1 MSLRF
6 ASPGEAAVL
15 AATHASAFDAGW
27 SAPDIE
33 RLMQVMGGFAIAAA
47 GAGDQIEG
55 FILARTIADEG
66 EILTLAVR
74 PEARRRGL
82 GRALVE
88 AAAAEAGRRGAGAL
102 LLEVAADNP
111 AALALYQGQG
121 FERVGLRKAYYARPG
136 ARRADAFV
144 LRRPLNRAGA

>member
-6 ASPGEAAVL
+6 ATPAESDLL

-27 SAPDIE
+27 TAPDIE
-33 RLMQVMGGFAIAAA
+33 RLMQVMGGFAIAAE
-47 GAGDQIEG
+47 GVGGGIEG
-55 FILARTIADEG
+55 FILARTIADEA
-66 EILTLAVR
+66 EILTLAVK

-88 AAAAEAGRRGAGAL
+88 AAAAEAGRRGAGVL
-102 LLEVAADNP
+102 LLEVADDNP

-121 FERVGLRKAYYARPG
+121 FERVGLRRAYYARPG
-136 ARRADAFV
+136 ARRADALV
-144 LRRPLNRAGA
+144 LRRPLNREGA